1 VEYLG
6 EGETIGMDNSQPKR
20 RYRIINLS
28 ELPLKYKRDGN
39 PIVALITKDVKA
51 GIAKIRGVEI
61 YES

>member
-6 EGETIGMDNSQPKR
+6 EGEIIGMDNSELKR

>member
-1 VEYLG
+1 
-6 EGETIGMDNSQPKR
+6 MDNSQPKR

-28 ELPLKYKRDGN
+28 EVPLKYKRDGN
-39 PIVALITKDVKA
+39 PISAIITKDVKA

>member
-6 EGETIGMDNSQPKR
+6 EGEIIGMDNSELKR
-20 RYRIINLS
+20 RYRLINLS